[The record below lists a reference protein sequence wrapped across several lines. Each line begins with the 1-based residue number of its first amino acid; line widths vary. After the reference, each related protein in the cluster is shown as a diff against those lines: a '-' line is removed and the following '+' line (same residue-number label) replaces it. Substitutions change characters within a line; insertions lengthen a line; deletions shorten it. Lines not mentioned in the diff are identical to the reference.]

1 MRSNNSLRR
10 NGKYRRSMRQILGF
24 NFYDVFVFLFC
35 IVFALVCVY
44 PMWYVLVA
52 SVTPY
57 EEYIKGGLMLWPTGG
72 VDLQYY
78 KAIFSTKSFTN
89 SMWISVSKTVIATVL
104 SVLVT
109 ASMAYGVSKV
119 HVKGMKVINALVV
132 FNLFFTGGLIPQ
144 YILYQNLGL
153 LRNYWVMVIPGALN
167 ITYFIIMRNYY
178 SYSVPK
184 SLEEAALLDGCT
196 DIGVLFRI
204 MLPISKPAI
213 TTVALF
219 YAVDHWNDFFSAIMY
234 INSRAKWPLQLFL
247 RSMLFENDAAYSGSG
262 ESLFLLG
269 QPMKMAAVMLAVI
282 PIMCAYPFFQK
293 YFTKG
298 VMMGAVKG

>member
-89 SMWISVSKTVIATVL
+89 SMWISVSKTVIATAL

-153 LRNYWVMVIPGALN
+153 LRNYWVMSFPV
-167 ITYFIIMRNYY
+167 R
-178 SYSVPK
+178 
-184 SLEEAALLDGCT
+184 
-196 DIGVLFRI
+196 
-204 MLPISKPAI
+204 
-213 TTVALF
+213 
-219 YAVDHWNDFFSAIMY
+219 
-234 INSRAKWPLQLFL
+234 
-247 RSMLFENDAAYSGSG
+247 
-262 ESLFLLG
+262 
-269 QPMKMAAVMLAVI
+269 
-282 PIMCAYPFFQK
+282 
-293 YFTKG
+293 
-298 VMMGAVKG
+298 

>member
-196 DIGVLFRI
+196 HTGSDICVKRQNRRASTCN
-204 MLPISKPAI
+204 MSHTSNNRTSCSCCSSKPDNHLLSFGIKLGKA
-213 TTVALF
+213 
-219 YAVDHWNDFFSAIMY
+219 FS
-234 INSRAKWPLQLFL
+234 K
-247 RSMLFENDAAYSGSG
+247 
-262 ESLFLLG
+262 
-269 QPMKMAAVMLAVI
+269 
-282 PIMCAYPFFQK
+282 
-293 YFTKG
+293 
-298 VMMGAVKG
+298 

>member
-52 SVTPY
+52 SVTPH

-119 HVKGMKVINALVV
+119 HVKGSEGHQRAGCVQPV
-132 FNLFFTGGLIPQ
+132 
-144 YILYQNLGL
+144 LYGRPDPSVYPLSE
-153 LRNYWVMVIPGALN
+153 PGA
-167 ITYFIIMRNYY
+167 
-178 SYSVPK
+178 
-184 SLEEAALLDGCT
+184 
-196 DIGVLFRI
+196 
-204 MLPISKPAI
+204 
-213 TTVALF
+213 
-219 YAVDHWNDFFSAIMY
+219 SA
-234 INSRAKWPLQLFL
+234 Q
-247 RSMLFENDAAYSGSG
+247 
-262 ESLFLLG
+262 LLG
-269 QPMKMAAVMLAVI
+269 HGSFPER
-282 PIMCAYPFFQK
+282 
-293 YFTKG
+293 
-298 VMMGAVKG
+298 

>member
-89 SMWISVSKTVIATVL
+89 IMWISVS
-104 SVLVT
+104 
-109 ASMAYGVSKV
+109 
-119 HVKGMKVINALVV
+119 
-132 FNLFFTGGLIPQ
+132 
-144 YILYQNLGL
+144 
-153 LRNYWVMVIPGALN
+153 
-167 ITYFIIMRNYY
+167 
-178 SYSVPK
+178 
-184 SLEEAALLDGCT
+184 
-196 DIGVLFRI
+196 
-204 MLPISKPAI
+204 
-213 TTVALF
+213 
-219 YAVDHWNDFFSAIMY
+219 
-234 INSRAKWPLQLFL
+234 
-247 RSMLFENDAAYSGSG
+247 
-262 ESLFLLG
+262 
-269 QPMKMAAVMLAVI
+269 
-282 PIMCAYPFFQK
+282 
-293 YFTKG
+293 
-298 VMMGAVKG
+298 